1 MRTFIAAAA
10 FVAASLAPAASQAQF
25 RPQKFD
31 LSPLQRQEIGVALGD
46 ALAANRQDSRRSS
59 SARTAAV
66 LEPVGGG
73 SRVVFCGV
81 IPPRGDQG
89 FVYAGTLSGGIG
101 LFGLV
106 SPGDLGKEAEVARV
120 CDLIKGLARQ
130 RP

>member
-1 MRTFIAAAA
+1 MRKFVTAAAL
-10 FVAASLAPAASQAQF
+10 VAASLAPVASQAQF
-25 RPQKFD
+25 RPQRFD

-46 ALAANRQDSRRSS
+46 ALAAHHQDSSRSS
-59 SARTAAV
+59 SAMTAAV

-81 IPPRGDQG
+81 IPPKGDQG

-106 SPGDLGKEAEVARV
+106 SPADLAKEAEVARA
-120 CDLIKGLARQ
+120 CDLIKGVARP